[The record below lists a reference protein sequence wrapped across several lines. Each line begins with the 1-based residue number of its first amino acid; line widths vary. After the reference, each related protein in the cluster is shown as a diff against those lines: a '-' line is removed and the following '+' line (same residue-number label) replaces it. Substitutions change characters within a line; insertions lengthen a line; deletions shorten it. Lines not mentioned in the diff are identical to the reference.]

1 MKKRTLIALVTVLFC
16 TAFTT
21 FNEPSKD
28 ILGTWKIDNSSLESV
43 TKSIINA
50 TRKTNPEGAQQ
61 QEDNFSGM
69 MEMIGGI
76 EITYKADNTYEV
88 VIPQQGIQSGK
99 YELVD
104 NSHSL
109 LVTPQDRPGRKDS
122 ILEISPTRLR
132 IINRERGDTT
142 LYVHP

>member
-1 MKKRTLIALVTVLFC
+1 MKKITLLALVTVLFC
-16 TAFTT
+16 SAFTT
-21 FNEPSKD
+21 LNEPSKD
-28 ILGTWKIDNSSLESV
+28 ILGTWKIDNSSLESA
-43 TKSIINA
+43 TKSIINV
-50 TRKTNPEGAQQ
+50 TRKTNPDAAQQ
-61 QEDNFSGM
+61 MEDNFPAI

-88 VIPQQGIQSGK
+88 VIPQQGTQTGK

-104 NSHSL
+104 NGHSL
-109 LVTPQDRPGRKDS
+109 LVTPQDRAGRKDS